1 MDRIQRLQALQAQ
14 RASGQLYCRKKVIAR
29 VLHIHAPE
37 EAAEEERLRA
47 QMKEMALQR
56 RKEEEQL
63 RLELERKR
71 AEELRLRAP
80 VPTAEAASEEDE
92 EGTESSSSEDEHVL
106 LKPVF
111 VPKGSRQTLPDEE
124 DEEAAKERD
133 RLQQEERKR
142 AAHALLAEYI
152 RMERS
157 GVNSGAGP
165 EEDIEGGVTSG
176 AFNPHSIDDTDGL
189 EEAAEYQAWRLRELL
204 RLRRDRDEREA
215 REREQIELERV
226 RNMTEEEKQ
235 EMDRAKLAEWE
246 SKPKGE
252 YRFLQKYYHKG
263 AFFGDMDDAVVQR
276 DYTAPT
282 GADLQNK
289 EVLPEAMQVRDFGK
303 RGRTKWTHLTAE
315 DTTDFHTGWGHRK
328 NESNYRLVG
337 RMAGMRGDL
346 DRPSAKRNRKQ

>member
-1 MDRIQRLQALQAQ
+1 MDRIERLQALQAQ

-29 VLHIHAPE
+29 VLHVHAPE
-37 EAAEEERLRA
+37 QAAEEERLRA
-47 QMKEMALQR
+47 QMKEMALAR
-56 RKEEEQL
+56 RREEEQL
-63 RLELERKR
+63 FLELERKK
-71 AEELRLRAP
+71 AEELRLRTP
-80 VPTAEAASEEDE
+80 VPIAENDRSIDDE
-92 EGTESSSSEDEHVL
+92 EEESESSSGDEPIL

-111 VPKGSRQTLPDEE
+111 VPKGARQTLPGEE
-124 DEEAAKERD
+124 DEEAAEERE
-133 RLQQEERKR
+133 RLKQEERKR
-142 AAHALLAEYI
+142 EAHSLLAEYI

-157 GVNSGAGP
+157 AVKTGG
-165 EEDIEGGVTSG
+165 EEDVEGGVTTG
-176 AFNPHSIDDTDGL
+176 AFNPRSVDDTDGL
-189 EEAAEYQAWRLRELL
+189 DEAAEFQAWRLRELL
-204 RLRRDRDEREA
+204 RIRRDRDEREA
-215 REREQIELERV
+215 CEREQIELERV
-226 RNMTEEEKQ
+226 RNLTEEEKR
-235 EMDRAKLAEWE
+235 EIDRAKEAEWE
-246 SKPKGE
+246 AKPKGE

-289 EVLPEAMQVRDFGK
+289 EFLPESMQVKNFGK